1 LDEKVK
7 IPILS
12 FVGRSGTGKTTVIER
27 LIPQL
32 KVRGIRVAT
41 IKHHLHDFDIDRE
54 GKDSYR
60 HKKAGAKLAMVVS
73 PGKVALVEDVDRE
86 LGLVEL
92 ISRHVHDV
100 DLVITEGYKTED
112 VPRIEVYNMRSHVPP
127 VSLGHRNLL
136 ALVTDMPMDA
146 PVPVLQRDDIG
157 KLAEFVIEKVM
168 SEE

>member
-1 LDEKVK
+1 MDEKVK
-7 IPILS
+7 IPVLS

-41 IKHHLHDFDIDRE
+41 IKHHLHNFDIDRE

-73 PGKVALVEDVDRE
+73 PGKIALVEDVDRE
-86 LGLVEL
+86 LGLAEL
-92 ISRHVHDV
+92 LSRHVHDV
-100 DLVITEGYKTED
+100 DLVITEGYKTEN
-112 VPRIEVYNMRSHVPP
+112 VPRIEVYNVRSHEPP

-136 ALVTDMPMDA
+136 ALITDMPMDA

-157 KLAEFVIEKVM
+157 KLAEFIIEKVM
-168 SEE
+168 SGE

>member
-1 LDEKVK
+1 MDEKVK

-32 KVRGIRVAT
+32 KACGIRVAT
-41 IKHHLHDFDIDRE
+41 IKHHLHDFDMDRE

-60 HKKAGAKLAMVVS
+60 HKKAGAKLAMIVS
-73 PGKVALVEDVDRE
+73 PGKVALVEDVDGE

-112 VPRIEVYNMRSHVPP
+112 VPRIEVYNVRNHEPP

-136 ALVTDMPMDA
+136 ALITDMPMDA

-157 KLAEFVIEKVM
+157 KLVEFIIEKVT
-168 SEE
+168 SDK

>member
-1 LDEKVK
+1 MKV
-7 IPILS
+7 PILS

-27 LIPQL
+27 VIHLL
-32 KVRGIRVAT
+32 ASKGVRIASV
-41 IKHHLHDFDIDRE
+41 KHHFHDFEMDRE

-73 PGKVALVEDVDRE
+73 PGKVALVEDVDGE

-112 VPRIEVYNMRSHVPP
+112 VPRIEVYNVRNHEPP

-136 ALVTDMPMDA
+136 ALITDMPMDA

-157 KLAEFVIEKVM
+157 KLVEFIIEKVT
-168 SEE
+168 SDK

>member
-1 LDEKVK
+1 VK

-41 IKHHLHDFDIDRE
+41 IKHHPHDFDIDLE

-60 HKKAGAKLAMVVS
+60 HKKAGAKLAMIVS
-73 PGKVALVEDVDRE
+73 PGKVALVEDIDRE

-92 ISRHVHDV
+92 LSRHVHDV

-112 VPRIEVYNMRSHVPP
+112 VPRIEAYNVHNHEPP

-136 ALVTDMPMDA
+136 AFITDMPMDA

-157 KLAEFVIEKVM
+157 KLVEFIIEKVT
-168 SEE
+168 SDK